1 MRPANTIQVGLK
13 DHSMMLVDC
22 EGHQLKEL
30 SEYFSFFVPGH
41 RYMPAFKRK
50 VWDGKIRLFNQMT
63 RELNVGLY
71 PHLKKFALDRMYP
84 VQLVDNDEY
93 GHPELRNKVQHK
105 SLVKYLD
112 SLDAPFEIRDY
123 QYDAIS
129 HGIENKRCLL
139 LSPTGS
145 GKSFII
151 YNLLRWYYDN
161 HDKNMLIIVPT
172 TSLVEQ
178 LYKDFYEI
186 AKKGLLKGERSELFS
201 EIKEKYIC
209 ELSEE
214 ELEEKR
220 DLISRYIK
228 ETQKKAIR
236 DLVLNEGIRLDGRKT
251 TDIRPIWCEVDYL
264 PSAHGSSIFSRGE
277 TQALATATLGTS
289 REANIIDLP

>member
-1 MRPANTIQVGLK
+1 MRPANTIEIGLK
-13 DHSMMLVDC
+13 DHSMMLIDA

-41 RYMPAFKRK
+41 RYMPAFKRR

-71 PHLKKFALDRMYP
+71 PHIKKFALDRMYP
-84 VQLVDNDEY
+84 IQLVDNDEY
-93 GHPELRNKVQHK
+93 GHPEVKNKIQHK
-105 SLVKYLD
+105 SLIKYLD

-161 HDKNMLIIVPT
+161 HDKKMLVIVPT

-178 LYKDFYEI
+178 LYKDFYEYGFDVDNEVHRI
-186 AKKGLLKGERSELFS
+186 YSGKDKVTDKRIIISTWQSIYRLKFDWFEQFGAVFGDEVHYLKRSL
-201 EIKEKYIC
+201 
-209 ELSEE
+209 
-214 ELEEKR
+214 
-220 DLISRYIK
+220 
-228 ETQKKAIR
+228 
-236 DLVLNEGIRLDGRKT
+236 
-251 TDIRPIWCEVDYL
+251 
-264 PSAHGSSIFSRGE
+264 
-277 TQALATATLGTS
+277 
-289 REANIIDLP
+289 